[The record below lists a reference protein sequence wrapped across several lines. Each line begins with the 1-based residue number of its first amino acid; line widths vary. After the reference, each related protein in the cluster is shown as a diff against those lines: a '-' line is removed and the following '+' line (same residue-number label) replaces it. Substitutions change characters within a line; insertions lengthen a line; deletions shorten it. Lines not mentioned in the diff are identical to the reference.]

1 MSRCSIP
8 YQEPSKSGVQFVV
21 SPPLDRPPQR
31 GQNPAVINQPAETR
45 AFGRSV
51 LAVVEGDITQVAADA
66 IVNAANNAFAH
77 GGGVDGAIRK
87 AAGPELSGEMRR
99 RYPAGTPTGTAV
111 ATGAYALP
119 ARWVIHAVGPVWGF
133 GGQDKLDLLASAYRS
148 ALQVADE
155 LGATTI
161 CVPAISAGTF
171 GFPLETAADV
181 ALRTVRDYLL
191 GKTGIERVTFALR
204 PNAIEAFRS
213 RLAAI

>member
-1 MSRCSIP
+1 M
-8 YQEPSKSGVQFVV
+8 EH
-21 SPPLDRPPQR
+21 PL
-31 GQNPAVINQPAETR
+31 AETR
-45 AFGRSV
+45 TFGRSMV
-51 LAVVEGDITQVAADA
+51 AVVQGDITQVAADA

-87 AAGPELSGEMRR
+87 AAGPELSGEMRS

-133 GGQDKLDLLASAYRS
+133 GGQDKLDLLASAYRT
-148 ALQVADE
+148 ALHVADD
-155 LGATTI
+155 LGARTI
-161 CVPAISAGTF
+161 CSPAISAGTF
-171 GFPLETAADV
+171 GFPAETAADV

-191 GKTGIERVTFALR
+191 RDTGIERVTFVLR
-204 PNAIEAFRS
+204 QGAFETFKR